1 MLARASLRLIGL
13 RQCSSTRGTRAFA
26 ASIMDG
32 KACSMKIW
40 EEVAAESQKLSRP
53 PGLAVLLVGARPD
66 SKSYVSLKKK
76 AATACGFKNL
86 SQDLPENTT
95 QEALVNEVR
104 RLNNDPNVDGILVQL
119 PLPAHIK
126 EEEVLEAISQHKDVD
141 GFHPY
146 NMGLLARLGQ
156 NLRQKGSKFESKETS
171 NVACTPLGCIE
182 LLERNG
188 VKIAGK
194 HAVVLGRSN
203 IVGLPM
209 AMLLLHKDATVQL
222 CHSRT
227 ANLEEVCRSAD
238 IIVAAIGRAEMV
250 KGSWVKPGAV
260 VLDVGVNF
268 LPDSNAKNGKRM
280 CGDVNYAEVSKVASM
295 ISPVPG
301 GVGPMTV
308 AMLMR
313 NTLANA
319 KRNLR
324 NQR

>member
-1 MLARASLRLIGL
+1 MEKKKEAGELLVSHIHARLFS
-13 RQCSSTRGTRAFA
+13 A
-26 ASIMDG
+26 AIMDG
-32 KACSMKIW
+32 KKCSTQVW
-40 EEVAAESQKLSRP
+40 DEVAAEVKKLPRP
-53 PGLAVLLVGARPD
+53 PGLAVLLVGSRPD

-76 AATACGFKNL
+76 AATVCGFRNL
-86 SQDLPENTT
+86 SQDLPESTT
-95 QEALVNEVR
+95 QQELINEVEK
-104 RLNNDPNVDGILVQL
+104 LNKDPNVDGILVQL
-119 PLPAHIK
+119 PLPKHIK
-126 EEEVLEAISQHKDVD
+126 EEEVLEAITQGKDVD

-146 NMGLLARLGQ
+146 NMGGLARLGQ
-156 NLRQKGSKFESKETS
+156 NLRQAGKKFEAKETC
-171 NVACTPLGCIE
+171 NVPCTPLGCIE

-188 VKIAGK
+188 VQIAGK

-209 AMLLLHKDATVQL
+209 AMLLVHKDATVQI

-227 ANLEEVCRSAD
+227 PNLEKACQAAD
-238 IIVAAIGRAEMV
+238 ILVAAIGKAEMV

-268 LPDSNAKNGKRM
+268 VPDANAKGGKRM
-280 CGDVNYAEVSKVASM
+280 CGDVDFEAVSKVASL

-319 KRNLR
+319 KRNL
-324 NQR
+324 QQK

>member
-1 MLARASLRLIGL
+1 MFLRASLKQLAK
-13 RQCSSTRGTRAFA
+13 GTRSFSAG
-26 ASIMDG
+26 MLDG
-32 KACSMKIW
+32 KICSTQVW
-40 EEVAAESQKLSRP
+40 DEVAAEVKLLPRP

-76 AATACGFKNL
+76 AATACGFQNL

-95 QEALVNEVR
+95 QEALIREVQK
-104 RLNNDPNVDGILVQL
+104 LNNDPNVDGILIQL
-119 PLPAHIK
+119 PLPKHIK
-126 EEEVLEAISQHKDVD
+126 EEEVLEAITQRKDVD

-156 NLRQKGSKFESKETS
+156 NLRQAGAKFEAKES
-171 NVACTPLGCIE
+171 CNVPCTPLGCIE

-209 AMLLLHKDATVQL
+209 AMLLLHKDATVQI

-227 ANLEEVCRSAD
+227 PNLEQACQAAD
-238 IIVAAIGRAEMV
+238 ILVAAIGKPEMV
-250 KGSWVKPGAV
+250 KASWVKPGAV

-268 LPDSNAKNGKRM
+268 VADATAKSGRRM
-280 CGDVNYAEVSKVASM
+280 CGDVDFPAVSKVASF

-319 KRNLR
+319 KRNLNITR
-324 NQR
+324 S

>member
-1 MLARASLRLIGL
+1 MLARA
-13 RQCSSTRGTRAFA
+13 TFKHFARGTRAFSA
-26 ASIMDG
+26 ALLDG
-32 KACSMKIW
+32 KACSTQIW
-40 EEVAAESQKLSRP
+40 DEVAAESKKLSRP

-76 AATACGFKNL
+76 AAVACGFKNL

-95 QEALVNEVR
+95 QEALMREVQK
-104 RLNNDPNVDGILVQL
+104 LNNDPNVDGILIQL

-126 EEEVLEAISQHKDVD
+126 EEEVLEAITQSKDVD

-146 NMGLLARLGQ
+146 NMGVLARLGQ
-156 NLRQKGSKFESKETS
+156 NLRQAGSKFESKDAC
-171 NVACTPLGCIE
+171 NVPCTPLGCIE

-188 VKIAGK
+188 VKIAGR

-227 ANLEEVCRSAD
+227 PNLEKVCQSAD
-238 IIVAAIGRAEMV
+238 ILVAAIGKPEMV
-250 KGSWVKPGAV
+250 KASWVKPGAV

-268 LPDSNAKNGKRM
+268 QKDEKSKSGKRM
-280 CGDVNYAEVSKVASM
+280 CGDVDFPEVSKVASM

-319 KRNLR
+319 KRHL
-324 NQR
+324 QSK